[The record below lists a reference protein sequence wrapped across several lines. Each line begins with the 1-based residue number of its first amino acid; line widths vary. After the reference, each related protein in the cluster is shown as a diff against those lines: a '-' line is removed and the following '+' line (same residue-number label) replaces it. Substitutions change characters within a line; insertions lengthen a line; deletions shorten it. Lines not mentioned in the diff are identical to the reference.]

1 MPDPLNDLTAAVLAG
16 PKYAAIVPE
25 LARRLAAAEL
35 AKGRSPKEAL
45 KATRNKL
52 HQVGGA
58 YLGGRMDYPDW
69 ADRLAAVSADPAA
82 LQAECRAILA
92 AHASSRERLPIL
104 DDFYAAIFA
113 ALGPVNSVLDVA
125 CGLNPLTLPWLPPD
139 LTYYGV
145 DIYTDMTAFCD
156 EFRARL
162 GRPGRVWA
170 ADVLA
175 QPPDTAVDVAFVFK
189 TLPCLEQVDK
199 DAGRTLLRALN
210 AARLVVSFPVTSLG
224 GRAKGMPA
232 NYAARFEALAA
243 AEGWPIQPLNI
254 TGELV
259 YLVEKG

>member
-1 MPDPLNDLTAAVLAG
+1 MPDPLDDLTAAVLAG

-25 LARRLAAAEL
+25 LVRRLGAAEL

-58 YLGGRMDYPDW
+58 YLGGRMDYPAW
-69 ADRLAAVSADPAA
+69 AARLAAALPDPAA
-82 LQAECRAILA
+82 LQSECRAILA

-104 DDFYAAIFA
+104 DEFYAVIFA
-113 ALGPVNSVLDVA
+113 ALGPVTSVLDVA

-139 LTYYGV
+139 LTYHGV
-145 DIYTDMTAFCD
+145 DIYTDMTEFCD
-156 EFRARL
+156 DFRARL
-162 GRPGRVWA
+162 GRPGRIWA

-175 QPPDTAVDVAFVFK
+175 RPPDTAVDVAFVFK

-199 DAGRTLLRALN
+199 EAGRTLLRALN
-210 AARLVVSFPVTSLG
+210 APRLIVSFPVASLG

-243 AEGWPIQPLNI
+243 AEGWLVQQLSI

-259 YLVEKG
+259 YLVDKG